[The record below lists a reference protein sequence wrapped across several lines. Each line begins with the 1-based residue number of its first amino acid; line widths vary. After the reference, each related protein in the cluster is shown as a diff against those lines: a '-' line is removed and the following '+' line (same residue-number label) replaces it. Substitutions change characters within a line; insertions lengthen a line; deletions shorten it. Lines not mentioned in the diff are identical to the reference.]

1 MKNSL
6 VIKPRSLVFICA
18 ALQMQRSISCGAGVA
33 NHCGAGA
40 DAVQMQRSRSCGA
53 GEHILR
59 SWYETKNVQPPADVL
74 KRMADVFGTSIDY
87 IVNGNINEKAQNSIK
102 DSKLLQHFKAI
113 ENMEEDD
120 KNVVLKLIDAFITKR
135 KVQQLAS

>member
-1 MKNSL
+1 MNLGQRIQELRKENNL
-6 VIKPRSLVFICA
+6 TQA
-18 ALQMQRSISCGAGVA
+18 ALAEKIRISLPQIV
-33 NHCGAGA
+33 
-40 DAVQMQRSRSCGA
+40 R
-53 GEHILR
+53 
-59 SWYETKNVQPPADVL
+59 YETKDVQPPADVL

-113 ENMEEDD
+113 ENMDEDD